1 MAIPEDVQEAMRHIF
16 VESDIVT
23 NIEYRAK
30 ENCGWN
36 DFHSGEGHPDN
47 VAVQAVLAWIKRDGS
62 AIGL

>member
-1 MAIPEDVQEAMRHIF
+1 MAIPENVQQAMRHIF

-30 ENCGWN
+30 ENCGGW
-36 DFHSGEGHPDN
+36 DEAEGHPDN
-47 VAVQAVLAWIKRDGS
+47 VAVQAVLAWIKRNGS